1 MRKLL
6 IIMACVALGGCATF
20 SEPKFQPL
28 QSEQIAKHRVKPTGK
43 HVSPVVVPARPSPPA
58 AATKPKRKHWWH
70 KLPRWL

>member
-20 SEPKFQPL
+20 SEPKFQSFK
-28 QSEQIAKHRVKPTGK
+28 SEPIAKHRVKPTK
-43 HVSPVVVPARPSPPA
+43 HVSPVVLPAQPSPPA
-58 AATKPKRKHWWH
+58 ATTKPKRKHWWH